1 MSIMIGQI
9 SYLPNN
15 ELRTKRFEAAR
26 TQIEWLHKV
35 LPNVKITSV
44 LQNYMDAERDL
55 IKSDNII
62 GFSNPI
68 GAGKARNLIL
78 EKFYNSDYD
87 WLFLCDDDTILDD
100 KYHYENFIEELSNN
114 EKKFSGIDAVS
125 AIEPEYHPYKKLNY
139 EDKGNLT
146 HFKFE
151 PRELNSGSATS
162 FIRNIKKFYGKE
174 IYFPNIDANKGEGR
188 EDMEM
193 LFSWLKAGLTW
204 YNMDTM
210 IRKSLCFDKS
220 SIFGADTKERDK
232 ILMKCLDSICERYAE
247 DGISRGINGQITW
260 KNFNERYN
268 KSQKVLY
275 IKRDKPIE
283 FEDNVIPKPKKS
295 NVPDLF

>member
-44 LQNYMDAERDL
+44 LQNYADAERDL
-55 IKSDNII
+55 IKSDDII
-62 GFSNPI
+62 SFSKPI

-78 EKFYNSDYD
+78 EKFYNSNYD

-193 LFSWLKAGLTW
+193 LFSWLKAGFTW

-220 SIFGADTKERDK
+220 SIFGSDTKKRDK

-283 FEDNVIPKPKKS
+283 FEDNVIPKAKKS

>member
-26 TQIEWLHKV
+26 TQIEWFHKV

-44 LQNYMDAERDL
+44 LQNYTDAESDL
-55 IKSDNII
+55 IKSDDII
-62 GFSNPI
+62 SFSKPI

-220 SIFGADTKERDK
+220 SIFGADTKKRDK

>member
-1 MSIMIGQI
+1 MIGQI

-35 LPNVKITSV
+35 LPNVKILSV
-44 LQNYMDAERDL
+44 CQNYTQDECNMLDHDMYL
-55 IKSDNII
+55 SYDT
-62 GFSNPI
+62 PI
-68 GAGKARNLIL
+68 GAGRARNKIL

-220 SIFGADTKERDK
+220 SIFGSDTKKRDK

-295 NVPDLF
+295 NVPHLF

>member
-1 MSIMIGQI
+1 MIGQI

-44 LQNYMDAERDL
+44 LQNYADAERDL

-114 EKKFSGIDAVS
+114 EKKFSGIDAIS

-220 SIFGADTKERDK
+220 SIFGADTKKRDK

>member
-44 LQNYMDAERDL
+44 LQNYTNAESDL

-68 GAGKARNLIL
+68 GAGKARNKIL

-220 SIFGADTKERDK
+220 SIFGADTKKRDK

-295 NVPDLF
+295 NVQDLF

>member
-1 MSIMIGQI
+1 MSIIIGQI
-9 SYLPNN
+9 SYLPDN

-35 LPNVKITSV
+35 LPNVKILSV
-44 LQNYMDAERDL
+44 CQNYTQDECDML
-55 IKSDNII
+55 GSDVYL
-62 GFSNPI
+62 SYDTPI
-68 GAGKARNLIL
+68 GAGKARNKIL

-220 SIFGADTKERDK
+220 SIFGADTKKRDK

>member
-44 LQNYMDAERDL
+44 LQNYTDAESNL

-220 SIFGADTKERDK
+220 SIFGADTKKRDK

-260 KNFNERYN
+260 KNFNEKYN

>member
-44 LQNYMDAERDL
+44 LQNYTDAESDL

-78 EKFYNSDYD
+78 EKFYNSNYD
-87 WLFLCDDDTILDD
+87 WLLLCDDDTILDD

-174 IYFPNIDANKGEGR
+174 IYFPNINANKGEGR

-220 SIFGADTKERDK
+220 SIFGADTKKRDK

>member
-44 LQNYMDAERDL
+44 LQNYADAERDL

-220 SIFGADTKERDK
+220 SIFGSDTKKRDK

>member
-1 MSIMIGQI
+1 MSIIIGQI

-44 LQNYMDAERDL
+44 LQNYTDAESDL
-55 IKSDNII
+55 IKSDDII
-62 GFSNPI
+62 SFSKPI

-220 SIFGADTKERDK
+220 SIFGADTKKRDK

>member
-1 MSIMIGQI
+1 MSIIIGQI
-9 SYLPNN
+9 SYLPDN

-44 LQNYMDAERDL
+44 LQNYTDAERDL

-220 SIFGADTKERDK
+220 SIFGSDTKKRDK

>member
-1 MSIMIGQI
+1 MSIIIGQI
-9 SYLPNN
+9 SYLTDN

-44 LQNYMDAERDL
+44 LQNYTDAERDL

-68 GAGKARNLIL
+68 GAAKSRNLIL

-87 WLFLCDDDTILDD
+87 WLFLCDDDTILDN

-114 EKKFSGIDAVS
+114 EKKFRGIDAVS

-220 SIFGADTKERDK
+220 SIFGADTKKRDK

-283 FEDNVIPKPKKS
+283 FEDNVIPKPKKL

>member
-44 LQNYMDAERDL
+44 LQNYADAERDL

-114 EKKFSGIDAVS
+114 EKKFSGIDAIS

-220 SIFGADTKERDK
+220 SIFGADTKKRDK

>member
-35 LPNVKITSV
+35 LPNVKILSV
-44 LQNYMDAERDL
+44 CQSYTQDECDMLG
-55 IKSDNII
+55 SDIYL
-62 GFSNPI
+62 SYDTPI
-68 GAGKARNLIL
+68 GAGRARNKIL

-220 SIFGADTKERDK
+220 SIFGADTKKRDK
-232 ILMKCLDSICERYAE
+232 ILMKCLDNICERYAE

>member
-26 TQIEWLHKV
+26 TQIEWLYKV

-44 LQNYMDAERDL
+44 LQNYTDAERDL
-55 IKSDNII
+55 IKPDDII
-62 GFSNPI
+62 SFSKPI

-78 EKFYNSDYD
+78 EKFYKSDYD

-220 SIFGADTKERDK
+220 SIFGADTKKRDK

>member
-35 LPNVKITSV
+35 LPNVKILSV
-44 LQNYMDAERDL
+44 CQSYTQDECDMLG
-55 IKSDNII
+55 SDMYL
-62 GFSNPI
+62 SYDTPI
-68 GAGKARNLIL
+68 GAGKARNKIL

-100 KYHYENFIEELSNN
+100 KYHYENFIEELSKN

-220 SIFGADTKERDK
+220 SIFGADTKKRDK

>member
-44 LQNYMDAERDL
+44 LQNYTDAESDL
-55 IKSDNII
+55 IKSDDII
-62 GFSNPI
+62 SFSKPI

-87 WLFLCDDDTILDD
+87 WLFLCDDDTIA
-100 KYHYENFIEELSNN
+100 YSHYGYENFFEEMSNN
-114 EKKFSGIDAVS
+114 IDKFKQLDAVS

-162 FIRNIKKFYGKE
+162 FIRNIKKYYDME
-174 IYFPNIDANKGEGR
+174 LYYPNTDANKGEGR
-188 EDMEM
+188 EDIEF
-193 LFSWLKAGLTW
+193 LLNWLLSGLNW
-204 YNMDTM
+204 YNMDTW
-210 IRKSLCFDKS
+210 IRKSLCFDQS
-220 SIFGADTKERDK
+220 SIFGKDTKARDK
-232 ILMKCLDSICERYAE
+232 LLMHDLDMVCDKYKEYGLYR
-247 DGISRGINGQITW
+247 DNNGRINW
-260 KNFNERYN
+260 SNFNKNFNKTE
-268 KSQKVLY
+268 KVLY
-275 IKRDKPIE
+275 IEREKEIE
-283 FEDNVIPKPKKS
+283 FTASVIPKPKKDNS
-295 NVPDLF
+295 KNLF

>member
-1 MSIMIGQI
+1 MSIIIGQI

-44 LQNYMDAERDL
+44 LQNYTDAERDL

-146 HFKFE
+146 YFKFE

-220 SIFGADTKERDK
+220 SIFGADTKKRDK

>member
-44 LQNYMDAERDL
+44 LQNYTDAERDL

-114 EKKFSGIDAVS
+114 EKKFSGIDAIS

-220 SIFGADTKERDK
+220 SIFGADTKKRDK

-295 NVPDLF
+295 NVPDLL

>member
-1 MSIMIGQI
+1 MSIIIGQI

-44 LQNYMDAERDL
+44 LQNYTDAERDL

-220 SIFGADTKERDK
+220 SIFGSDTKKRDK

>member
-1 MSIMIGQI
+1 MSIIIGQI

-15 ELRTKRFEAAR
+15 ELRTKRLEAACN
-26 TQIEWLHKV
+26 QIEWFNKI

-44 LQNYMDAERDL
+44 LQNYKDDESIL

-62 GFSNPI
+62 SFSNPI
-68 GAGKARNLIL
+68 GAGNARNVIL
-78 EKFYNSDYD
+78 EMFYKSDYD

-220 SIFGADTKERDK
+220 SIFGADTKKRDK

-247 DGISRGINGQITW
+247 DGISRGINGKITW

-295 NVPDLF
+295 NVIGLF

>member
-44 LQNYMDAERDL
+44 LQNYADAERDL

-188 EDMEM
+188 EDIEM

-220 SIFGADTKERDK
+220 SIF
-232 ILMKCLDSICERYAE
+232 
-247 DGISRGINGQITW
+247 
-260 KNFNERYN
+260 
-268 KSQKVLY
+268 
-275 IKRDKPIE
+275 
-283 FEDNVIPKPKKS
+283 
-295 NVPDLF
+295 

>member
-44 LQNYMDAERDL
+44 LQNYTDAESNL

-220 SIFGADTKERDK
+220 SIFGADTKKRDK

-275 IKRDKPIE
+275 IKRDKPIA

-295 NVPDLF
+295 NVLDLF

>member
-44 LQNYMDAERDL
+44 LQNYTDAERDL

-68 GAGKARNLIL
+68 GAGKARNKIL

-220 SIFGADTKERDK
+220 SIFGADTKKRDK

-260 KNFNERYN
+260 KNFNEKYN

>member
-1 MSIMIGQI
+1 MIGQI

-44 LQNYMDAERDL
+44 LQNYTDAERDL

-78 EKFYNSDYD
+78 EKFYNSNYD

-220 SIFGADTKERDK
+220 SIFGSDTKKRDK

-283 FEDNVIPKPKKS
+283 FEDNVIPKAKKS

>member
-1 MSIMIGQI
+1 MIGQI

-44 LQNYMDAERDL
+44 LQNYTDAERDL

-220 SIFGADTKERDK
+220 SIFGADTKKRDK

>member
-220 SIFGADTKERDK
+220 SIFGADTKKRDK

-275 IKRDKPIE
+275 IKRDKPVE

>member
-1 MSIMIGQI
+1 MIGQI

-35 LPNVKITSV
+35 LPSVKITSV
-44 LQNYMDAERDL
+44 LQNYTDAERDL

-78 EKFYNSDYD
+78 EKFYNSNYD
-87 WLFLCDDDTILDD
+87 WLLLCDDDTILDD
-100 KYHYENFIEELSNN
+100 KYHCENFIEELSNN

-220 SIFGADTKERDK
+220 SIFGADTKKRDK

>member
-1 MSIMIGQI
+1 MSIIIGQI
-9 SYLPNN
+9 SYLPDN

-44 LQNYMDAERDL
+44 LQNYTDAERDL

-220 SIFGADTKERDK
+220 SIFGADTKKRDK

>member
-44 LQNYMDAERDL
+44 LQNYTQDEYDML
-55 IKSDNII
+55 GSDMYL
-62 GFSNPI
+62 SYDTPI
-68 GAGKARNLIL
+68 GAGKARNKIL

-151 PRELNSGSATS
+151 PSELNSGSATS

-220 SIFGADTKERDK
+220 SIFGADTKKRDK

>member
-44 LQNYMDAERDL
+44 LQNYTDAERDL

-220 SIFGADTKERDK
+220 SIFGADTKKRDK

-295 NVPDLF
+295 NIPDLF

>member
-1 MSIMIGQI
+1 MIGQI

-295 NVPDLF
+295 NIPDLF

>member
-44 LQNYMDAERDL
+44 LQNYTDAERDL

-275 IKRDKPIE
+275 IKRNKPIE

>member
-44 LQNYMDAERDL
+44 LQNYTNAERDL

-220 SIFGADTKERDK
+220 SIFGADTKKRDK

>member
-44 LQNYMDAERDL
+44 LQNYTDAERDL

-87 WLFLCDDDTILDD
+87 WLFLCDDDTILDE

-220 SIFGADTKERDK
+220 SIFGADTKKRDK

-283 FEDNVIPKPKKS
+283 FEDNVIPKPKNS

>member
-44 LQNYMDAERDL
+44 LQNYTDAERDL

-220 SIFGADTKERDK
+220 SIFGADTKKRDK

>member
-1 MSIMIGQI
+1 MSILIGQI

-15 ELRTKRFEAAR
+15 ELRTKRLTAAR
-26 TQIEWLHKV
+26 TQIEWFNKI
-35 LPNVKITSV
+35 LPNTKIISV
-44 LQNYMDAERDL
+44 CQAYTDAEC
-55 IKSDNII
+55 NIEGVEYI
-62 GFSNPI
+62 RFENGI
-68 GAGKARNLIL
+68 GAGKARNIIL
-78 EKFYNSDYD
+78 EKFYQSDYD
-87 WLFLCDDDTILDD
+87 WLLLCDDDTILDD

-220 SIFGADTKERDK
+220 SIFGADTKKRDK
-232 ILMKCLDSICERYAE
+232 ILMKCLDSICERYAG

-260 KNFNERYN
+260 KNFNLAYN
-268 KSQKVLY
+268 KSEKVLY
-275 IKRDKPIE
+275 IPREEPIE
-283 FEDNVIPKPKKS
+283 FDESVIPKQKQDNTNS
-295 NVPDLF
+295 LF